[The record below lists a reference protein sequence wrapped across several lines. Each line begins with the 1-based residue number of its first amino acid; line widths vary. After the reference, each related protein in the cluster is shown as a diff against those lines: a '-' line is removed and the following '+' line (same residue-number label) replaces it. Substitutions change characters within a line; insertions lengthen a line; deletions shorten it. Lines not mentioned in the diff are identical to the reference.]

1 MQKTRIPHLFI
12 GKISKFRL
20 FYWFWHLTNFQQL
33 PRNFSAR
40 KNSCDVNSLHESI
53 HEKSEYEERDPI
65 PTVEGGMTTTSK
77 EINLNLP
84 IIWISQNGLTFKG
97 KEFAAASNGKSNGTQ
112 NYKTFQSNGT
122 NGNAGGHGHSHM
134 QPSGNDAE
142 YAALR
147 DFFTILALSM
157 HGLFEGK
164 ILLIDQALPYSHKS
178 V

>member
-1 MQKTRIPHLFI
+1 M
-12 GKISKFRL
+12 SKKGHIKAVEPFKKR
-20 FYWFWHLTNFQQL
+20 
-33 PRNFSAR
+33 PER
-40 KNSCDVNSLHESI
+40 
-53 HEKSEYEERDPI
+53 EYLM
-65 PTVEGGMTTTSK
+65 V
-77 EINLNLP
+77 
-84 IIWISQNGLTFKG
+84 KG

-134 QPSGNDAE
+134 QPSGNDTE

-178 V
+178 A